1 MDQLR
6 RRLAEQQVMQA
17 QAEQARGG
25 VAAQPMPQQQA
36 LPMQAQAL
44 PMQAQALAQHQ
55 QQLGYGQPAASPYVA
70 QQQGQLAAAQAQHAQ
85 MGQMGPFA
93 PHPVQQAQALQQQ
106 QVVRQQALA
115 QRRRGLYAR
124 RF

>member
-25 VAAQPMPQQQA
+25 VAAQPMPQQ
-36 LPMQAQAL
+36 QAL